1 MQINEY
7 LCLYY
12 FLPKCLIKFSDY
24 TESLLINVEEVFLV
38 FSGIDI
44 LQ

>member
-1 MQINEY
+1 MSIY
-7 LCLYY
+7 AYII
-12 FLPKCLIKFSDY
+12 FLPKYLIKFSDY
-24 TESLLINVEEVFLV
+24 TESLLINLEEVFLV